1 MKKSIIIFLALALC
15 HFSCGPKQEQIERVN
30 EEGIEIVLNH
40 IEPYSLPNET
50 RSLRLE
56 RLFSIDA
63 EDLEIFEAGLID
75 METFDVDPDG
85 NIYIIRWRTDE
96 NYIFKFDQNGNFLKS
111 FCRRGQG
118 PGEVEWGG
126 AIYVSNENELLVK
139 QPHLQKFATY
149 NLEGDFLRETRL
161 DKIYTLKQLKNG
173 NYYIHWM
180 DEDIIQRRYKFHY
193 AICSS
198 QFDNIR
204 ELDTFGFQRSQPSER
219 KITVGNA
226 RMITG
231 TSLKHVFLGNAE
243 EGYEISAYDLDG
255 NIQFKFRK
263 EYEKAPISDNYKKA
277 YLGRMREDI
286 RNSFEINFH
295 GYWPPFQYMFTDEG
309 GRIFIMTY
317 EQTENEKEYIFDI
330 FNPEGIFIGRV
341 GIPNLKDPNNPY
353 PVRAKGGKL
362 YYIWEKDSGYNELV
376 VSEMNWE

>member
-1 MKKSIIIFLALALC
+1 MKKSSIIICFLALCLV
-15 HFSCGPKQEQIERVN
+15 SCGPKQNKIEKLT
-30 EEGIEIVLNH
+30 EDGIEIILNH
-40 IEPYSLPNET
+40 VEPYSFPDEPGT
-50 RSLRLE
+50 LRLE

-63 EDLEIFEAGLID
+63 EELEIFEAGLID
-75 METFDVDPDG
+75 METFDVDTEG
-85 NIYIIRWRTDE
+85 KIYIIRWSSDE
-96 NYIFKFDQNGNFLKS
+96 NYIFKFDRDGNFLKS

-126 AIYVSNENELLVK
+126 TIYISNENELFVK
-139 QPHLQKFATY
+139 EPHQRKFASY
-149 NLEGDFLRETRL
+149 SREGDFLRETQL

-180 DEDIIQRRYKFHY
+180 VEDIIQRRYKFHY

-198 QFDNIR
+198 QFDNFR
-204 ELDTFGFQRSQPSER
+204 KLDTFEFQRSQPSER

-231 TSLKHVFLGNAE
+231 TSFQHVFFGDAE
-243 EGYEISAYDLDG
+243 EGYEISAYDLNGD
-255 NIQFKFRK
+255 IQFRFRK
-263 EYEKAPISDNYKKA
+263 DYEKAPISDDYKKA
-277 YLGRMREDI
+277 YLGRIREDI

-295 GYWPPFQYMFTDEG
+295 EYWPPFQYMFTDEG
-309 GRIFIMTY
+309 GRIYIMTY
-317 EQTENEKEYIFDI
+317 EQGENEKEYMFDI

-341 GIPNLKDPNNPY
+341 GIPNWKDPNNPY

-376 VSEMNWE
+376 VSEMIWE